1 MGFVESIKKTNSFK
15 TVYSCGRKE
24 ANAYFVVYALE
35 NEIGFSRLGL
45 SISKKVGKA
54 VVRNR
59 IRRLVK
65 ESCRIKATRL
75 IGGYDIVVIAR
86 QAVGNIP
93 QEGSFLKVDKALW
106 ALFDRLRLVK
116 GNTDG

>member
-1 MGFVESIKKTNSFK
+1 MGFIESIKKTNSFK

-24 ANAYFVVYALE
+24 ANAYFVMYALA
-35 NEIGFSRLGL
+35 NEMGYNRLGL

-65 ESCRIKATRL
+65 ESCRIRAQEL
-75 IGGYDIVVIAR
+75 ISGYDIVVIAR
-86 QAVGNIP
+86 QACGNMP
-93 QEGSFLKVDKALW
+93 KEGSYKMVDKALV
-106 ALFDRLRLVK
+106 ALFDRLRLLK
-116 GNTDG
+116 GKINV